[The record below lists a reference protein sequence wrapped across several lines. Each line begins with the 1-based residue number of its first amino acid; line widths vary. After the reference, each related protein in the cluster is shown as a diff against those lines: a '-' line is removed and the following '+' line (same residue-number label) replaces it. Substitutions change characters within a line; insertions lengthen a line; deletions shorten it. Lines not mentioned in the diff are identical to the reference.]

1 MYWYAAGVVIC
12 LIFAWYFKPKAAGK
26 RRVRVFTLIMASGF
40 LLAALLEG
48 MVKTEETECRIV
60 RNEPGQGSQEK
71 EFLVNGWEGVKDYP
85 FTVEIAEKK
94 LTKKQRKKYLD
105 RAKKELDQVIIG
117 ENVSLDQVT
126 KPLFLPEY
134 LQDGAV
140 EVSYSFSDY
149 EVFRPDG
156 SLEQEPKEP
165 VLAEITAE
173 LSCQEESCLYQFYVR
188 AVPKEKSVQEI
199 FAEKLNALI
208 EKQNQR
214 EDTTFVELPEELD
227 GKTLTW
233 KEDKE
238 KPGVVI
244 VFMAAALGVGMVLR
258 EKENEKRRE
267 AERKKQMLR
276 DYAEIVGKLSLLLG
290 AGMNIANAWEKIA
303 LSYHRQRQSG
313 NIGRRFAYEEMLGTF
328 YEMQD
333 GIGELQAYENFGR
346 RCQLGAY
353 RKLSSLLIQNVRKG
367 AKGMQKLLEEE
378 EWEAYEQRKAWA
390 KQAGEEAGTKLL
402 LPMGIMLVIVLAIL
416 MIPAGMSLN
425 L

>member
-1 MYWYAAGVVIC
+1 MYWYAAGAVIC
-12 LIFAWYFKPKAAGK
+12 LVFAWYFKPKTATSSL
-26 RRVRVFTLIMASGF
+26 RLLTLIMASGF
-40 LLAALLEG
+40 LLAALQEG
-48 MVKTEETECRIV
+48 MAKTEEKKYQLA
-60 RNEPGQGSQEK
+60 RNEPGQGSQER
-71 EFLVNGWEGVKDYP
+71 EFLVNGWEEIKDYP

-94 LTKKQRKKYLD
+94 LTKKQRKQCLD
-105 RAKKELDQVIIG
+105 QAKKELDQVIIG
-117 ENVSLDQVT
+117 ENISLDQVT

-188 AVPKEKSVQEI
+188 AVPREKSAQEL
-199 FAEKLNALI
+199 FEEKLKALI
-208 EKQNQR
+208 EKENQR
-214 EDTTFVELPEELD
+214 ESATFVELPEELD

-233 KEDKE
+233 KEDK
-238 KPGVVI
+238 KKTGVVI
-244 VFMAAALGVGMVLR
+244 VFMATALGVGMILR
-258 EKENEKRRE
+258 EKENQKRKE
-267 AERKKQMLR
+267 AERKKQMLF
-276 DYAEIVGKLSLLLG
+276 DYAGIVGKLSLLLG
-290 AGMNIANAWEKIA
+290 AGMNISHAWEKIA
-303 LSYHRQRQSG
+303 LSYRRQRESG
-313 NIGRRFAYEEMLGTF
+313 EIGCRFAYEEMLGTF

-333 GIGELQAYENFGR
+333 GIGELQAYENFGK

-353 RKLSSLLIQNVRKG
+353 RKLSSMLVQNVRKG

-378 EWEAYEQRKAWA
+378 EWEAYEQRKTWA
-390 KQAGEEAGTKLL
+390 KRAGEEAGTKLL